1 MTTALRLRAELLLEQ
16 DRGTRAA
23 APAVQAQAYPLS
35 GAVRGSTLYNLLT
48 EVGSGVVSEA
58 QAMRIGAV
66 YASVALI
73 GGAIAAM
80 PYHLYQRTETGRAR
94 YDTDLWWL
102 LNESPD
108 AAWTAASAWHF
119 ALQSILLRG
128 DAFRQIHRASA
139 YSPRIIGFE
148 PIHPDA
154 MQVDRVDGR
163 NRYTFW
169 VRTSAGTLEKRV
181 KDQDDI
187 LHFPGVGYDGLR
199 SLTPITAALGQTAS
213 LAKAADDNA
222 AAFFKGGSRADQA
235 LVVPREMKLDEDQRR
250 LIKESWAAQKEHYT
264 ATGVPPVLVG
274 GMDIKQLTINAKDA
288 QLLETRQQSVEDI
301 ARIMG
306 VPPHMI
312 GKTDAATSWG
322 TGIEQMSIGFVRY
335 TLGRHLDN
343 ISQEINRKVWPRSRI
358 YFGEFNR
365 DALLEGDS
373 TQQSNYLSKGLG
385 GPGSQGWMTVNEVRR
400 LKNLP
405 PIDAD
410 WASTVTQSGQK
421 PATPTP
427 EPTHA

>member
-119 ALQSILLRG
+119 AMQSILLRG

-405 PIDAD
+405 PIDAN
-410 WASTVTQSGQK
+410 WANTVTQSGKK

>member
-410 WASTVTQSGQK
+410 WANTVTQSGQK